1 MTIYAWALAG
11 AFLFLAFRYWRR
23 SRALE
28 AGLRTMA
35 QVVGQMRRGEYPFRP
50 LARPGEPEEVLE
62 VYRQVDA
69 LAESLQDLVIEVE
82 EARTRWQTITTHME
96 EGIIILDRRKRVV
109 MMNPSARRIFDLPDE
124 GAAGEG
130 TVGEGPVGRH
140 LLEITR
146 HFQLEDAADQVLKG
160 EGPLTREFSQALPEE
175 KNLEVHLAPLGNP
188 GGEPTGILMVIR
200 DITRF
205 RRLERVRSD
214 FVANVSHELQTPL
227 TSIRGFAETLIDGA
241 LDDPATSRRFV
252 GIIHDEA
259 SRLTRLIDDLLD
271 LSRLESGRTPMR
283 RRRTDV
289 VALAVKVAES
299 LDGRVQQAGLRME
312 VAFPPHFP
320 EVLAD
325 PDQILQVMVNL
336 VGNSLKYTPVGGRIS
351 IEGQDHGDHVVVT
364 VRDTGV
370 GIPRADLPRIFE
382 RFYRVDKARTRAS
395 GGTGLG
401 LAISKHI
408 VEAHGGKIWA
418 ESEPGRGTAISFTLP
433 KVDSVKP

>member
-1 MTIYAWALAG
+1 MNIYVWALAG

-28 AGLRTMA
+28 AGLRTMSRVA
-35 QVVGQMRRGEYPFRP
+35 GQIRRGEYPSRP

-69 LAESLQDLVIEVE
+69 LAESLRDLVIEVD

-96 EGIIILDRRKRVV
+96 EGIILLDRRKRVV
-109 MMNPSARRIFDLPDE
+109 MTNPSARAIFDIPDE
-124 GAAGEG
+124 GAA
-130 TVGEGPVGRH
+130 GRH

-146 HFQLEDAADQVLKG
+146 HFQLEDATDQVLRG

-175 KNLEVHLAPLGNP
+175 KNLEVHLAPLGHR
-188 GGEPTGILMVIR
+188 GDEPTGVLMVMR

-227 TSIRGFAETLIDGA
+227 TSIKGFAETLIDGA
-241 LDDPATSRRFV
+241 LDDPATARRFV

-283 RRRTDV
+283 RRRTDA
-289 VALAVKVAES
+289 VAIAAKVAES
-299 LDGRVQQAGLRME
+299 LEGRVQQAGLRME

-351 IEGQDHGDHVVVT
+351 IEGQSLADQVVVT

-370 GIPRADLPRIFE
+370 GIPKADLPRIFE
-382 RFYRVDKARTRAS
+382 RFYRVDKARTRTS

-408 VEAHGGKIWA
+408 VEAYGGKIWA
-418 ESEPGRGTAISFTLP
+418 ESEPGKGTAISFTLP